1 MSKDYALRFKNVSK
15 VYDLHGSPRDQLI
28 SVFGLHRI
36 GIKPKTKSKKFIA
49 LNNINLEVPKG
60 NRIGIVGRNGAGKS
74 TLLKLLCGNFAPT
87 QGEIEVNGEV
97 QALMNVGLGFHPDY
111 TGRQN
116 VEASL
121 QYNGLKKSEY
131 QDALENIIDFC
142 EMDEFFDQPFK
153 TYSLGMQARLMFA
166 SATVIRPDILII
178 DEVLGAGDAYFVAKS
193 KSRVDNMIKSGC
205 TMLLVSH
212 SMPQV
217 LELCD
222 QAIWLDQ
229 GKIRMSGKSLKVVK
243 AYEEFMHQ
251 ETISQNIP
259 VFRSD
264 KNLDPIQEPIINSE
278 DSSKFIINDKEKIKL
293 LSKLNNKY
301 KKKVLFQEP
310 LFVPHSESP
319 EIEENISNIGFHN
332 VSEGGISS
340 WSKRDELK
348 ISGFLIANENGK
360 VDVVKFLSPLKM
372 IFEIEAVK
380 DGHYN
385 CRYSIA
391 VKNAAGVDV
400 IKVRSPKDSFNL
412 KIAEKRTVS
421 MLLNPNQLGPGKYSI
436 GLAIHEYTSIEKY
449 PNAKIYDLL
458 NRSFEFSVLLDDTLS
473 NLQAEFFH
481 SAEWFFEEKKMI

>member
-259 VFRSD
+259 VFS
-264 KNLDPIQEPIINSE
+264 SE
-278 DSSKFIINDKEKIKL
+278 DNSKFIINDNEKIKAS
-293 LSKLNNKY
+293 SKLNNKD

-310 LFVPHSESP
+310 IFVPHSVSP
-319 EIEENISNIGFHN
+319 EIEETTGNIGFNN
-332 VSEGGISS
+332 VSDGGISS
-340 WSKRDELK
+340 WAKRDELK

-360 VDVVKFLSPLKM
+360 VDAVNFLSPLKM
-372 IFEIEAVK
+372 IFQIEAVK
-380 DGHYN
+380 DGYYN

-391 VKNAAGVDV
+391 VKDSSGLDK

-412 KIAEKRTVS
+412 KIGEKRTIS
-421 MLLNPNQLGPGKYSI
+421 MLLNPNQLGPGDYIIS
-436 GLAIHEYTSIEKY
+436 LATHQYTNIEEF

-458 NRSFEFSVLLDDTLS
+458 NKSFEFSVLLDDSLS
-473 NLQAEFFH
+473 NMKADFFH
-481 SAEWFFEEKKMI
+481 SAEWSFVGNN

>member
-87 QGEIEVNGEV
+87 QGEVEVNGEV

-259 VFRSD
+259 VFS
-264 KNLDPIQEPIINSE
+264 SE
-278 DSSKFIINDKEKIKL
+278 DNSKFIINDNEKIKAS
-293 LSKLNNKY
+293 SKLNNKD

-310 LFVPHSESP
+310 IFVPHSVSP
-319 EIEENISNIGFHN
+319 EIEETTGNIGFNN
-332 VSEGGISS
+332 VSDGGISS
-340 WSKRDELK
+340 WAKRDELK

-360 VDVVKFLSPLKM
+360 VDAVNFLSPLKM
-372 IFEIEAVK
+372 IFQIEAVK
-380 DGHYN
+380 DGYYN

-391 VKNAAGVDV
+391 VKDSSGLDK

-412 KIAEKRTVS
+412 KIGEKRTIS
-421 MLLNPNQLGPGKYSI
+421 MLLNPNQLGPGDYIIS
-436 GLAIHEYTSIEKY
+436 LATHQYTNIEEF

-458 NRSFEFSVLLDDTLS
+458 NKSFEFSVLLDDSLS
-473 NLQAEFFH
+473 NMQADFFH
-481 SAEWFFEEKKMI
+481 SAEWSFVGNN